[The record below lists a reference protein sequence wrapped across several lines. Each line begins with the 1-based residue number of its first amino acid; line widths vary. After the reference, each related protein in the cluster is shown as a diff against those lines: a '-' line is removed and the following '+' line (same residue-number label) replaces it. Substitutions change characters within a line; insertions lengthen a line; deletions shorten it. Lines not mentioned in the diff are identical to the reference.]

1 VFIEHGK
8 ENGSIRQI
16 AALPYRIQDGHARVL
31 LITSRETRR
40 WVVPKGNPIRG
51 LRPHEGAAQEA
62 WEEAGVTGASCPTAL
77 GEFSYRK
84 RRRNG
89 TTRHIT
95 VALFPLAVWAQAE
108 DWPERDE
115 RDTRWFDLPD
125 AAAAV
130 DEPELKRLIAGFRAM
145 PPGRSVPSGG
155 AGRAIRGLPMLGW
168 FQSLMP
174 KQGRF
179 FDLFEAHART
189 LVAGAQAL
197 SNLLGEEGRNDE
209 CIAEIIRQEH
219 AADDITRDVLLD
231 VRRVFVTPF
240 DRSAITGL
248 IGVMDDAIDQMNATA
263 KSIRLFDMTRF
274 DPQMRDMAALIVES
288 ARLTAEIM
296 PLLRDLNGNAQRLHE
311 LTERLIRLEGD
322 ADEIHEAG
330 LKALFQA
337 HGQDRPMAFIVGQ
350 EVFSH
355 LERVVDKFEDIA
367 NEVQGLV
374 IDHA

>member
-1 VFIEHGK
+1 V
-8 ENGSIRQI
+8 R
-16 AALPYRIQDGHARVL
+16 
-31 LITSRETRR
+31 
-40 WVVPKGNPIRG
+40 
-51 LRPHEGAAQEA
+51 
-62 WEEAGVTGASCPTAL
+62 
-77 GEFSYRK
+77 
-84 RRRNG
+84 
-89 TTRHIT
+89 
-95 VALFPLAVWAQAE
+95 AQAD

-115 RDTRWFDLPD
+115 RESRWFDLPE

-130 DEPELKRLIAGFRAM
+130 DEPELKRLIAGFRAT
-145 PPGRSVPSGG
+145 PTGPAATDG
-155 AGRAIRGLPMLGW
+155 AAMGAKRGLQMLGW

-189 LVAGAQAL
+189 LVAGAEAL

-240 DRSAITGL
+240 DRSAITDL

-263 KSIRLFDMTRF
+263 KSIRLFELTRF
-274 DPQMRDMAALIVES
+274 DSQMRDMAALIVEAS
-288 ARLTAEIM
+288 RLTAELM
-296 PLLRDLNGNAQRLHE
+296 PLLRDINGNATRLHE

-330 LKALFQA
+330 LKGLFQA